1 MDPDLQQVE
10 QRNLQQPG
18 LEDGDGGGDDDDDE
32 DDDDG
37 DADYHKDDLQL
48 VE

>member
-18 LEDGDGGGDDDDDE
+18 LEDGDGDDDIDDN
-32 DDDDG
+32 DDG

>member
-18 LEDGDGGGDDDDDE
+18 LEDGDGDDDIDDN
-32 DDDDG
+32 DNG
-37 DADYHKDDLQL
+37 DADYHKDDLHL